1 MNTNQIKD
9 YKKKYINNVNLK
21 NFVSYADKI
30 INSYAI
36 NEYKN
41 VNFVRSDNTSQVMT
55 LFCIS
60 KFLKNENLTIEK
72 LINIVPQSMASRSH
86 AINVVNDLCKKNILF
101 KETHSEDKR
110 SKLIYPSKSILEEYN
125 QFYLYKAKTLNIE

>member
-21 NFVSYADKI
+21 NFASYADKI

-86 AINVVNDLCKKNILF
+86 TINVVNELCKKNILF
-101 KETHSEDKR
+101 KETHNEDKR
-110 SKLIYPSKSILEEYN
+110 SKLIYPSNSILEEYS
-125 QFYLYKAKTLNIE
+125 QFYLYKAKSLNVD